1 VLSLST
7 NALAAGAPVAP
18 AAGAPPPS
26 NRPRAESD
34 DRFDRIFKTLSSDP
48 QSSGADAPA
57 GDVSAK
63 ADAVATRARTGKS
76 GDQRAVTKTKESQ
89 ESQES
94 GTCKE
99 SKESKE
105 SGEAGEAGKS
115 GKTEKSV
122 APNTSIAA
130 ELVPVTPPIPPP
142 QPAADAAG
150 LRALVSESAAGE
162 AESAAPQGQGRAGL
176 SGRQV
181 IDGLPAAVPGS
192 VDEKASANAAGRV
205 DALDSALDA
214 GDDAA
219 AGAVAAN
226 ANAENANAENV
237 NQVADAASRRS
248 ARNQPTPA
256 ELRAAAGIST
266 DLRAAIRQTARNTTG
281 DGQDAGASS
290 DRGSRAPLA
299 ASVAQASQFAAL
311 ASDVRAAAGPISPEL
326 LTGPYLQNAVRVSS
340 LEAAAA
346 TALDRDGASVS
357 SQIVESI
364 RLQWAKGA
372 GDAQMTL
379 QPGYL
384 GGLSVS
390 LRVDKDVVTASV
402 LAESPAVREWL
413 RANESSLR
421 QGLVDVG
428 LRLEKFQVSDV
439 SAQTPARDA
448 DARDRPSGRDRQSAP
463 RQPRPDR
470 SDSTFEVIAE

>member
-1 VLSLST
+1 V
-7 NALAAGAPVAP
+7 
-18 AAGAPPPS
+18 
-26 NRPRAESD
+26 D
-34 DRFDRIFKTLSSDP
+34 DKTSA
-48 QSSGADAPA
+48 SGA
-57 GDVSAK
+57 
-63 ADAVATRARTGKS
+63 
-76 GDQRAVTKTKESQ
+76 
-89 ESQES
+89 
-94 GTCKE
+94 
-99 SKESKE
+99 
-105 SGEAGEAGKS
+105 
-115 GKTEKSV
+115 
-122 APNTSIAA
+122 
-130 ELVPVTPPIPPP
+130 
-142 QPAADAAG
+142 
-150 LRALVSESAAGE
+150 
-162 AESAAPQGQGRAGL
+162 GR
-176 SGRQV
+176 
-181 IDGLPAAVPGS
+181 P
-192 VDEKASANAAGRV
+192 

-219 AGAVAAN
+219 AGAVAEN
-226 ANAENANAENV
+226 ANAENA

-248 ARNQPTPA
+248 ARNPPTPA

-266 DLRAAIRQTARNTTG
+266 DLRAAIRAAARNTTG

-290 DRGSRAPLA
+290 DRGSRAPSA
-299 ASVAQASQFAAL
+299 VSVAQASQFAAL
-311 ASDVRAAAGPISPEL
+311 AADARAAAGPISPEL

-364 RLQWAKGA
+364 RLQWAKGG